1 MNEATMAFSPQQS
14 RRIHNFSRL
23 VIRKGLSYAD
33 VVRRCSL
40 ATKHRPMLT
49 SPLIHR
55 RKHIFK
61 VSNYQS
67 ISDCGV
73 HSSDVDE
80 TPSTEEHDLS
90 SSREK
95 ISEPKGICPSESS
108 SESGKELTGI
118 STSQSRHQD
127 VKRELVMLSLP
138 AIAGQ
143 AVDPFVQLME
153 TAYIGRLG
161 PVELASAGVSIS
173 IFNII
178 SKLFNM
184 PLVSVATSFVAED
197 LSMNA
202 VSSPTGEGQQ
212 EGNINGKLVDRAAK
226 RQELSSVSTALTL
239 AVGIGIFEAVALSLG
254 SGLFLNLMGISS
266 ANSMHTPA
274 QRFLSLR
281 ALGAPANVV
290 SLALQGIFRG
300 FKDTKTPVLCL
311 GKFLSSGN
319 FSAIFLLPILI
330 YYFRL
335 GLTGAAISTVV
346 SQYIVTFLMMWYLN
360 KRVVLFSPKVG
371 ALRFGGYLKSG
382 GFLLGRTLALLT
394 TTTLATSMAARQGPL
409 AMAAHQIC
417 FQVWFSV
424 SLLTDAL
431 AISAQSLI
439 ATSISQGDY
448 RTVKEVTYFVL
459 KIGLVTGV
467 ALALVLGISFGKLAT
482 LFTSDADVL
491 GIVTTG
497 VLISHLLLVL

>member
-1 MNEATMAFSPQQS
+1 MAVAQLSGGAVSNGMANRSRECNTVNEVTRAFSPQDS

-23 VIRKGLSYAD
+23 VIRKRLSYAN

-40 ATKHRPMLT
+40 TAKHQPMLA
-49 SPLIHR
+49 SPVIHR
-55 RKHIFK
+55 KNHIFK

-67 ISDCGV
+67 SSDCGV

-80 TPSTEEHDLS
+80 TPSTEEHDFS
-90 SSREK
+90 SSRER
-95 ISEPKGICPSESS
+95 ILEAKGIGPSETAN
-108 SESGKELTGI
+108 ESGKELTGI

-143 AVDPFVQLME
+143 AVDPFAQLME

-197 LSMNA
+197 LSKNA
-202 VSSPTGEGQQ
+202 VSSPTGGRQ
-212 EGNINGKLVDRAAK
+212 EGNTNGKLLDRAGK
-226 RQELSSVSTALTL
+226 RQQLSSVSTALTL

-266 ANSMHTPA
+266 ADSMHAPA

-311 GKFLSSGN
+311 GIGN

-335 GLTGAAISTVV
+335 GVTGAAISIVV
-346 SQYIVTFLMMWYLN
+346 SQYIVSFLMMWFLN
-360 KRVVLFSPKVG
+360 KRVVLLSPKVG
-371 ALRFGGYLKSG
+371 TLRFGGYLKSG
-382 GFLLGRTLALLT
+382 E
-394 TTTLATSMAARQGPL
+394 
-409 AMAAHQIC
+409 
-417 FQVWFSV
+417 W
-424 SLLTDAL
+424 
-431 AISAQSLI
+431 
-439 ATSISQGDY
+439 
-448 RTVKEVTYFVL
+448 
-459 KIGLVTGV
+459 
-467 ALALVLGISFGKLAT
+467 
-482 LFTSDADVL
+482 LF
-491 GIVTTG
+491 
-497 VLISHLLLVL
+497 